1 MQIKPGKT
9 FIINTLN
16 PNVMKKN
23 LLLISMLSLLT
34 LLVHA
39 QTPGNSLHFDG
50 TNDYITMPLPP
61 LFSNLTSN
69 DFTVEVWIKPQG
81 STFARVLFAQF
92 STSSFFSLTISATR
106 QIYFYLNNTL
116 GPVTTTTLPLGQWTH
131 VACTWKASTQEAN
144 IYFNGV
150 LQTTSSGGSS
160 STGTNNL
167 MSIGGRTD
175 GNQYFNGELDELRIW
190 SVARKQCELDLSI
203 NTEFTVTQPNLVAY
217 YKFNQGTAG
226 GTNTSVNTLTDFT
239 SNYNGTLNNFALTG
253 TNSNWLASGAVI
265 NQVNVS
271 TTLIATDVIT
281 ACDSYMWRDGVT
293 YTSSNNTATFTVV
306 SPLGCDSLIT
316 LDLTINNSTTS
327 TDIQTGCNSFTWING
342 VTYTASNNTA
352 QHISTNAAGCDS
364 IITLDLTIKSVDVS
378 VTVNDPVI
386 TANESGATYRWLD
399 CNNSFAVVP
408 GATSQAFTAT
418 ANGVYAVEVTKD
430 GCSDTSM
437 CITISTVGISNN
449 DPFATISIF
458 PNPNQGVVNI
468 GLGELKDVSIK
479 VFNISGMVLHSA
491 SNINSSTYQFEFNKT
506 PGIYIIDLISDGR
519 HYHYSLVKE

>member
-1 MQIKPGKT
+1 
-9 FIINTLN
+9 
-16 PNVMKKN
+16 MKKH
-23 LLLISMLSLLT
+23 IFLLT
-34 LLVHA
+34 ILLAWAISVQA

-61 LFSNLTSN
+61 LFSNLTTN
-69 DFTVEVWIKPQG
+69 DFTVEVWVKPQG

-131 VACTWKASTQEAN
+131 VACTWKASTQEAKT
-144 IYFNGV
+144 YFNGV
-150 LQTTSSGGSS
+150 LQTTATGGTS
-160 STGTNNL
+160 STGTNNV

-203 NTEFTVTQPNLVAY
+203 NSEYTVAQPNLVAY

-253 TNSNWLASGAVI
+253 TTSNWLASGAVI

-271 TTLIATDVIT
+271 TTLNATDVIT
-281 ACDSYMWRDGVT
+281 ACDSYIWRDGIT

-316 LDLTINNSTTS
+316 LDLTINNSTSS
-327 TDIQTGCNSFTWING
+327 TDIQTGCNSYTWING

-352 QHISTNAAGCDS
+352 KHILTNSAGCDS
-364 IITLDLTIKSVDVS
+364 IISLDLTLNTVDVS
-378 VTVNDPVI
+378 VTVTDPVI
-386 TANESGATYRWLD
+386 TANESGATYKWLD
-399 CNNSFAVVP
+399 CNNNFAVVP
-408 GATSQAFTAT
+408 GATSQVFTAT
-418 ANGVYAVEVTKD
+418 ANGVYAVEVTKN
-430 GCSDTSM
+430 GCTDTSM
-437 CITISTVGISNN
+437 CVTISTVGIKEKDRSG
-449 DPFATISIF
+449 IVSVF
-458 PNPNQGVVNI
+458 PNPNQGVVYI
-468 GLGELKDVSIK
+468 RLGGLKDVSIK
-479 VFNISGMVLHSA
+479 AYSIYGRLIYDA
-491 SNINSSTYQFEFNKT
+491 TNINAAEYTFELKGAAGVYMIEVCT
-506 PGIYIIDLISDGR
+506 QDQKQIYR
-519 HYHYSLVKE
+519 VVKE